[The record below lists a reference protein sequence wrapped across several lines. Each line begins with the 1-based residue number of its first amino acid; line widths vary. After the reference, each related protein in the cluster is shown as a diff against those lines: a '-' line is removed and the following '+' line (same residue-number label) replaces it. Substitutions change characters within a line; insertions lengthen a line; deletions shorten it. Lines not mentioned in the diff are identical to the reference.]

1 MTSKTTIYLIVLF
14 AAGSMSACTSL
25 PSRLHDTGVR
35 IEPVLNDGAEVRSV
49 GFWTNDEGI
58 MLRGEVV
65 ANAFDNRPLPGH
77 VDVAV
82 TVPDGSN
89 TVCTVAEF
97 LEDRQTPVNTYSR
110 RFEAVPPEGSTVR
123 VAYHASQSHGDCVR

>member
-1 MTSKTTIYLIVLF
+1 MISKTRIYLIVLF
-14 AAGSMSACTSL
+14 AAGNVSACTSL

-35 IEPVLNDGAEVRSV
+35 IEPVLNDGAEVRSA

-65 ANAFDNRPLPGH
+65 ANAFDNQPLPGH
-77 VDVAV
+77 VDVAI

-110 RFEAVPPEGSTVR
+110 RFEALPPEASKVR
-123 VAYHASQSHGDCVR
+123 VAYHAGQSHSDCVR

>member
-1 MTSKTTIYLIVLF
+1 MISKTNIYLSVLLT
-14 AAGSMSACTSL
+14 AGGASACTSM
-25 PSRLHDTGVR
+25 PSRIHDTGVR
-35 IEPVLNDGAEVRSV
+35 IEPISNDGGEIRSV

-65 ANAFDNRPLPGH
+65 ANAFDNQPLPGH
-77 VDVAV
+77 VDVAI

-110 RFEAVPPEGSTVR
+110 RFEALPPEASTVR
-123 VAYHASQSHGDCVR
+123 VAYHAGQSHSDCVR

>member
-1 MTSKTTIYLIVLF
+1 MINSIKTYLAALLV
-14 AAGSMSACTSL
+14 AGSVSACTSL

-35 IEPVLNDGAEVRSV
+35 IEPVLNDGAEVRSA

-65 ANAFDNRPLPGH
+65 ANALDIQPLPGH
-77 VDVAV
+77 VDVAI
-82 TVPDGSN
+82 TMPDGSN

-97 LEDRQTPVNTYSR
+97 LEDRQAPVNTYSR
-110 RFEAVPPEGSTVR
+110 RFEALPPESSTVR

>member
-1 MTSKTTIYLIVLF
+1 MTSKITIYLIVLF

-35 IEPVLNDGAEVRSV
+35 LEPVLNDGAEVRSV

-77 VDVAV
+77 VDVAI

>member
-35 IEPVLNDGAEVRSV
+35 LEPVLNDGAEIRSV

-77 VDVAV
+77 VDVAI
-82 TVPDGSN
+82 TIPDGSN

>member
-1 MTSKTTIYLIVLF
+1 MINRFKTYLTILLV
-14 AAGSMSACTSL
+14 AGSVSACTSL

-35 IEPVLNDGAEVRSV
+35 IEPVLNDGAEVRSA

-65 ANAFDNRPLPGH
+65 ANAFDIRPLPGH
-77 VDVAV
+77 VDVAI

-110 RFEAVPPEGSTVR
+110 RFEALPPESSTVR